1 MFIANLRY
9 KKSIK
14 VVNEFLEDHLKY
26 LDKYFSQGNFLCSG
40 KKYFPESGGV
50 ILFNSDNLQEAKKIL
65 FEDPFYIEEIADY
78 DIIEF
83 QVFKYNENFS
93 SFIFDKNLK

>member
-26 LDKYFSQGNFLCSG
+26 LDKYFSKGNFLW
-40 KKYFPESGGV
+40 
-50 ILFNSDNLQEAKKIL
+50 SD
-65 FEDPFYIEEIADY
+65 
-78 DIIEF
+78 
-83 QVFKYNENFS
+83 
-93 SFIFDKNLK
+93 FIQFR

>member
-26 LDKYFSQGNFLCSG
+26 LDKYFSKGNFLCSG

-50 ILFNSDNLQEAKKIL
+50 I
-65 FEDPFYIEEIADY
+65 
-78 DIIEF
+78 
-83 QVFKYNENFS
+83 
-93 SFIFDKNLK
+93 

>member
-26 LDKYFSQGNFLCSG
+26 LDKYFSKGNFYAVEKNIFQNQVEWFYSIQIIY
-40 KKYFPESGGV
+40 KKQKKFYLKIRS
-50 ILFNSDNLQEAKKIL
+50 ILKK
-65 FEDPFYIEEIADY
+65 
-78 DIIEF
+78 
-83 QVFKYNENFS
+83 
-93 SFIFDKNLK
+93 